1 MENSKEFV
9 DNGQKCA
16 TIPLRQQEGELQMGK
31 YTLTNKRIDLFK
43 QSLYDEERSKLTIE
57 KYIRDV
63 RAFQAF
69 LGGGD
74 VSKQVVIEYKQHL
87 SAEYKTTSVNS
98 MLAAINRF
106 LEFCGWVAMRVKFIK
121 VQQNMF
127 IEPERELSQDEY
139 TRLVQAAQRNKNER
153 LNLVM
158 QTICSTGIRVSEL
171 RYITVEF
178 VRHGRGEVVGKGKR
192 RTVLLTPKLKD
203 ILTDYAKKC
212 GIKSGPVFLSRNG
225 NPLNRH
231 GIWADMKALCD
242 DAGVDPR
249 KVFPHNLR
257 HLFARTFYAIEKD
270 VLRLADILGHSSVNT
285 TRIYTAECGVEHIKV
300 MQQMPLLL

>member
-31 YTLTNKRIDLFK
+31 YTLTNKRIEQFK

-63 RAFQAF
+63 RAFQDF
-69 LGGGD
+69 LGGSD

-87 SAEYKTTSVNS
+87 SAEYKATSVNS

-127 IEPERELSQDEY
+127 IEPERELSHDEY

-203 ILTDYAKKC
+203 ILTDR
-212 GIKSGPVFLSRNG
+212 KSGV
-225 NPLNRH
+225 
-231 GIWADMKALCD
+231 
-242 DAGVDPR
+242 
-249 KVFPHNLR
+249 
-257 HLFARTFYAIEKD
+257 
-270 VLRLADILGHSSVNT
+270 
-285 TRIYTAECGVEHIKV
+285 
-300 MQQMPLLL
+300 